1 MDSKRKSHW
10 LVSRLATQ
18 LGLDNLQ
25 HACIRADAEEA
36 QKALAGQMS
45 LVTCRGLARID
56 RALDLCRFRPGGASR
71 SSAARISTSGRW
83 TTARSSGPS
92 RSRAPIGAGESSWSG
107 EAVGNLTSEGHFVVY
122 AVVNQK
128 GGVGKT
134 TTAVN
139 LGAALAEQGKKVLLV
154 DMDAQGNATTGLG
167 VTAGARQCI
176 YTVLTGGARSSRC
189 SDEHSEPHLL
199 PREWAGSG
207 RGRARQCL
215 AREVRLRTALEP
227 LAQAYDFVLIDSA
240 PSLGLLTINSLT
252 ACEQVLIPI
261 QCEYYALEGLSQLLR
276 IIEMVRTSL
285 NPRLRIA
292 GVLLTMYDKRVRLSE
307 DVASEVRQHFGDAV
321 FEAVVPRSVRLS
333 EAPSYGKPIGEYA
346 PDNRGAEAY
355 RQLATEVM
363 ARAES
368 WTG

>member
-1 MDSKRKSHW
+1 M
-10 LVSRLATQ
+10 
-18 LGLDNLQ
+18 
-25 HACIRADAEEA
+25 
-36 QKALAGQMS
+36 
-45 LVTCRGLARID
+45 
-56 RALDLCRFRPGGASR
+56 
-71 SSAARISTSGRW
+71 
-83 TTARSSGPS
+83 
-92 RSRAPIGAGESSWSG
+92 
-107 EAVGNLTSEGHFVVY
+107 VY

-167 VTAGARQCI
+167 VNRRELEQCI
-176 YTVLTGGARSSRC
+176 YTVLTGGAPIEQVLIRTNT
-189 SDEHSEPHLL
+189 PNLHLL
-199 PREWAGSG
+199 P
-207 RGRARQCL
+207 ARMEL
-215 AREVRLRTALEP
+215 AAAEVELASAMAREVRLRTALEP